1 MKQNKYLNELTPELR
16 SLVKTLV
23 MAKAWVESVHPIVT
37 GYQKH
42 ILKEIGA
49 VDEKGEPI
57 TNPLMDFS
65 MDEGLFKIYSA
76 RCVEEAARNGLQHE
90 PECCPLLEAESLER
104 EAKRA
109 FGTYIISKLPGCE
122 SMSYDDLNGF
132 LKDAD
137 GKIKKDKLGRYMF
150 QTELVVDAG
159 LKILVPQ
166 MADELEELK
175 KDFMSPENTKKT
187 KSEERTIDE

>member
-1 MKQNKYLNELTPELR
+1 MKQNEFSIELTPELR
-16 SLVKTLV
+16 SLVKSAIMSKV
-23 MAKAWVESVHPIVT
+23 RVEFIHPIVT
-37 GYQKH
+37 EYQKD

-65 MDEGLFKIYSA
+65 MDEELFKIYFA
-76 RCVEEAARNGLQHE
+76 RCVEEAARNGLQHD

-109 FGTYIISKLPGCE
+109 FGTYILSKLPGCGDI
-122 SMSYDDLNGF
+122 SYDSLNGF

-175 KDFMSPENTKKT
+175 KDFMSPENTKKQNQ
-187 KSEERTIDE
+187 KKGQ

>member
-1 MKQNKYLNELTPELR
+1 MKQNKFSIELTPELR
-16 SLVKTLV
+16 SLVKSV
-23 MAKAWVESVHPIVT
+23 IMAKAWVESIHPIVT
-37 GYQKH
+37 GYQKD

-49 VDEKGEPI
+49 VNEKGEPI

-65 MDEGLFKIYSA
+65 MDEELFKIYFG
-76 RCVEEAARNGLQHE
+76 RCAEEAARNGLQHE

-109 FGTYIISKLPGCE
+109 FGMYIFSKLPGCGGI
-122 SMSYDDLNGF
+122 SYGSLNGF

-166 MADELEELK
+166 MRDELEQLK
-175 KDFMSPENTKKT
+175 KEFMPPAKHQKQNQKKGQ
-187 KSEERTIDE
+187 

>member
-1 MKQNKYLNELTPELR
+1 MKQNKFSIELTPELR
-16 SLVKTLV
+16 SLVKSV
-23 MAKAWVESVHPIVT
+23 IMAKAWLESIHPIVT
-37 GYQKH
+37 GYQKD

-49 VDEKGEPI
+49 VNEKGEPI

-65 MDEGLFKIYSA
+65 MDEELFKIYFG
-76 RCVEEAARNGLQHE
+76 RCAEEAARNGLQHE

-109 FGTYIISKLPGCE
+109 FGTYIFSKLPGCGDI
-122 SMSYDDLNGF
+122 SYGSLNGF

-166 MADELEELK
+166 MRDELEELK
-175 KDFMSPENTKKT
+175 KEFMPPAKHQKQNQKKGQ
-187 KSEERTIDE
+187 

>member
-1 MKQNKYLNELTPELR
+1 MKQNKFSIELTPELR
-16 SLVKTLV
+16 SLVKSV
-23 MAKAWVESVHPIVT
+23 IMAKAWVESIHPIVT
-37 GYQKH
+37 GYQKD

-49 VDEKGEPI
+49 VNEKGEPI

-65 MDEGLFKIYSA
+65 KDEELFKIYFG
-76 RCVEEAARNGLQHE
+76 RCAEEAARNGLQHE

-109 FGTYIISKLPGCE
+109 FGTYIFSKLPGCGDI
-122 SMSYDDLNGF
+122 SYGSLNGF
-132 LKDAD
+132 LKDAN
-137 GKIKKDKLGRYMF
+137 GKIKKDRLGRYMF

-166 MADELEELK
+166 MRDELEELK
-175 KDFMSPENTKKT
+175 KEFMPPEKRQKQNQKKGQ
-187 KSEERTIDE
+187 

>member
-1 MKQNKYLNELTPELR
+1 MKQNKFSIELTPELR
-16 SLVKTLV
+16 SLVKSV
-23 MAKAWVESVHPIVT
+23 IMAKAWVESIHPIVT
-37 GYQKH
+37 GYQKD

-49 VDEKGEPI
+49 VNEKGEPI

-65 MDEGLFKIYSA
+65 MDEELFKIYFG
-76 RCVEEAARNGLQHE
+76 RCAEEAARNGLQHE

-109 FGTYIISKLPGCE
+109 FGTYIFSKLPGCGDI
-122 SMSYDDLNGF
+122 SYGSLNGF

-166 MADELEELK
+166 MRDELEQLK
-175 KDFMSPENTKKT
+175 KEFMPPEKHQKQNQKKGQ
-187 KSEERTIDE
+187 

>member
-1 MKQNKYLNELTPELR
+1 MKQNKFSIKLTSELR
-16 SLVKTLV
+16 SLVKSV
-23 MAKAWVESVHPIVT
+23 IMAKAWVESIHPIVT
-37 GYQKH
+37 GYQKD

-49 VDEKGEPI
+49 VNEKGEPI

-65 MDEGLFKIYSA
+65 MDEELFKIYFA
-76 RCVEEAARNGLQHE
+76 RCAEEAARNGLQHE

-109 FGTYIISKLPGCE
+109 FGTYILSKLPVCGDI
-122 SMSYDDLNGF
+122 SYGSLNGF

-137 GKIKKDKLGRYMF
+137 GKIKKDKQGRYMF
-150 QTELVVDAG
+150 QTELVIDAG

-166 MADELEELK
+166 MRDELEELK
-175 KDFMSPENTKKT
+175 KEFMPSEKHQKQNQKKGQ
-187 KSEERTIDE
+187 

>member
-1 MKQNKYLNELTPELR
+1 MKQNKFSIELTPELR
-16 SLVKTLV
+16 SLVKSV
-23 MAKAWVESVHPIVT
+23 IMAKAWVESIHPIVT
-37 GYQKH
+37 GYQKD

-49 VDEKGEPI
+49 VNEKGEPI

-65 MDEGLFKIYSA
+65 MDEELFKIYFG
-76 RCVEEAARNGLQHE
+76 RCAEEAARNGLQHE

-109 FGTYIISKLPGCE
+109 FGTYIFSKLPGCGDI
-122 SMSYDDLNGF
+122 SYGSLNGF

-137 GKIKKDKLGRYMF
+137 GKIKKDRLGRYMF

-166 MADELEELK
+166 MRDELEQLK
-175 KDFMSPENTKKT
+175 KEFMPPEKHQKQNQKKGQ
-187 KSEERTIDE
+187 

>member
-1 MKQNKYLNELTPELR
+1 MKQNKFSIELTPELR
-16 SLVKTLV
+16 SLVKSV
-23 MAKAWVESVHPIVT
+23 IMAKAWVESIHPIVT
-37 GYQKH
+37 GYQKD

-49 VDEKGEPI
+49 VNEKGEPI
-57 TNPLMDFS
+57 TNPLMYFS
-65 MDEGLFKIYSA
+65 MDEELFKIYFG
-76 RCVEEAARNGLQHE
+76 RCAEEAARNGLQHE

-109 FGTYIISKLPGCE
+109 FGTYIFSKLPGCGDI
-122 SMSYDDLNGF
+122 SYGSLNGF

-166 MADELEELK
+166 MRDELEELK
-175 KDFMSPENTKKT
+175 KEFMPPEKRQKQNQKKGQ
-187 KSEERTIDE
+187 

>member
-1 MKQNKYLNELTPELR
+1 MKQNKFSIELTPELR
-16 SLVKTLV
+16 SLVKSV
-23 MAKAWVESVHPIVT
+23 IMAKAWVESIHPIVT
-37 GYQKH
+37 GYQKD

-49 VDEKGEPI
+49 VNEKGEPI

-65 MDEGLFKIYSA
+65 MDEELFKIYFG
-76 RCVEEAARNGLQHE
+76 RCAEEAARNGLQHE

-109 FGTYIISKLPGCE
+109 FGTYIFSKLPGCGDI
-122 SMSYDDLNGF
+122 SYGSLNGF
-132 LKDAD
+132 LKDAE
-137 GKIKKDKLGRYMF
+137 GKIKKDRLGRYMF

-166 MADELEELK
+166 MRDELEQLK
-175 KDFMSPENTKKT
+175 KEFMPPEKHQKQNQKKGQ
-187 KSEERTIDE
+187 